1 MFLLIRAYWSFRC
14 DVIVCI
20 EFVNIH
26 WLMVSYSMSILLRKR
41 LTLLNEV
48 KVFVSF
54 FFQVANKL
62 LVSLKFYENRRH
74 GFGVDHLCVHAS
86 ILDL

>member
-20 EFVNIH
+20 EFVKIH

-41 LTLLNEV
+41 LSLLSEV
-48 KVFVSF
+48 KVFDGF

-62 LVSLKFYENRRH
+62 LASLKFYENRRH
-74 GFGVDHLCVHAS
+74 GFGVEHLCV
-86 ILDL
+86 LQF